1 MRIKKITLWLFL
13 LVGGLPTA
21 PVSGQ
26 GFIERI
32 TDLFEFDLG
41 QPPVD
46 SLQFRPKIVIA
57 PVATYEP
64 QTSLGLGA
72 GAKLLFK
79 FRGAGPET
87 RTSNLPLAITY
98 TLRDQFIF
106 WSGYTVFFNR
116 ERYLLKGNLVF
127 SKYPFPYYGIGNTT
141 GEEDLLP
148 ITYNNLQVEPL
159 LLRQV
164 GREVFIGGG
173 LRYNLIYGTKLNED
187 LNDLPAGTSL
197 QDELGSTSLG
207 LELAVTVDR
216 RDNVLYAEEGAFLE
230 FTHGIYETWLGST
243 HDFQLSKLDYR
254 NYFSV
259 SARRSDVLAFQFY
272 SRVAWGNTPPLELS
286 GLGGEERLR
295 GFQEDRF
302 RDRAAVF
309 AQAEYRWQA
318 LDRIGMVVYG
328 GVGDVFAGAGDLRF
342 DRLKYSLGTGL
353 RLKIVPAENLN
364 IRFDYA
370 LGLGPG
376 QEANFYLGIAEAF

>member
-1 MRIKKITLWLFL
+1 MPIKIVTLWLFL
-13 LVGGLPTA
+13 LVCGLRPT

-32 TDLFEFDLG
+32 TDFFEFDLRR
-41 QPPVD
+41 PAAD
-46 SLQFRPKIVIA
+46 STQFTPKIVLA

-64 QTSLGLGA
+64 QTSLGLGV

-79 FRGAGPET
+79 FRGSGPET

-106 WSGYTVFFNR
+106 WSGYTVFFNQ

-127 SKYPFPYYGIGNTT
+127 SKYPFPYYGTGNTT

-164 GREVFIGGG
+164 GREIFVGGG
-173 LRYNLIYGTKLNED
+173 IRYNLIYGTKLNED

-207 LELAVTVDR
+207 LEFAATLDR
-216 RDNVLYAEEGAFLE
+216 RNNVLYAEEGAFLE
-230 FTHGIYETWLGST
+230 FTHGVYATALGST

-259 SARRSDVLAFQFY
+259 SARRPDVLGFQVY
-272 SRVAWGNTPPLELS
+272 TRVAWGDTPPLELS

-318 LDRIGMVVYG
+318 LERIGMVFYG
-328 GVGDVFAGAGDLRF
+328 GVGDVFATAGDLRL
-342 DRLKYSLGTGL
+342 DRLKYSLGSGL